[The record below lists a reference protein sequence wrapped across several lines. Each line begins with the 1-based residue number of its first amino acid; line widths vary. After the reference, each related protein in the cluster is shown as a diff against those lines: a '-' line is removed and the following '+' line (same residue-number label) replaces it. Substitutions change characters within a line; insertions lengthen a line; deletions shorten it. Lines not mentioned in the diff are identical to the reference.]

1 VSDKPP
7 PKPANDTE
15 DPLRRWREADQATLD
30 AFAVDPLVP
39 RPRTSGRKT
48 NPLINWEL
56 AEKLYVEGEL
66 VGEGE
71 HCERLYSSIAAI
83 SARVGTSKGNL
94 DQHISRY
101 RWREKRRLF
110 QSVSGVVRTGRPD
123 IVDGLDGPKSRA
135 PVKRDAEA
143 VLRAYLDQFAE
154 AVEKRSVRYDTIADF
169 ERAVRLLAFVR
180 GQAESTRHTH
190 VTVSLEV
197 MAARH
202 KAMRATVDA
211 HMDDEVA
218 GVIGGGDG
226 APQLGPAPLPGL
238 AAALAGEARGAAA
251 SVPAPR
257 AGALSPAW
265 ARAMRQAK
273 IVE

>member
-1 VSDKPP
+1 MSDKP
-7 PKPANDTE
+7 PKPANDT
-15 DPLRRWREADQATLD
+15 DPLKRWREADKAILD
-30 AFAVDPLVP
+30 AFRVDDPLLHHVK
-39 RPRTSGRKT
+39 SGGRKG
-48 NPLINWEL
+48 NPNIDWDL
-56 AEKLYVEGEL
+56 AERLYVEGEL
-66 VGEGE
+66 VGENE
-71 HCERLYSSIAAI
+71 KCERLYLSNAAI
-83 SARVGTSKGNL
+83 ASRAGTTKGNVE
-94 DQHISRY
+94 QRIVRY
-101 RWREKRRLF
+101 QWREKRRIF
-110 QSVSGVVRTGRPD
+110 QTANAVVRSGRPD
-123 IVDGLDGPKSRA
+123 IVDGAEGPTSRG
-135 PVKRDAEA
+135 PLKRDAEA

-154 AVEKRSVRYDTIADF
+154 AVEHKRVRYDTIADF

-180 GQAESTRHTH
+180 GQAESTKHTH

-238 AAALAGEARGAAA
+238 AAALAGEPEGEAA

-265 ARAMRQAK
+265 ARAMRAAK